1 MLLGGDLIYI
11 NTERLSNN
19 PKNQPPWLG
28 GIKLSRSFI
37 NSIPNE
43 KDLDKLRKQQNY
55 QHYQSINGLTE
66 IMKIWGQLHTFTDL
80 TISIFYPRSLTS
92 KVRGLKNRNILYF
105 QKTYPQLN
113 INWYEDSTRNTVR
126 CCSDGIQYVL

>member
-1 MLLGGDLIYI
+1 MGGDLIYI

-105 QKTYPQLN
+105 
-113 INWYEDSTRNTVR
+113 
-126 CCSDGIQYVL
+126 

>member
-1 MLLGGDLIYI
+1 
-11 NTERLSNN
+11 
-19 PKNQPPWLG
+19 
-28 GIKLSRSFI
+28 
-37 NSIPNE
+37 
-43 KDLDKLRKQQNY
+43 
-55 QHYQSINGLTE
+55 
-66 IMKIWGQLHTFTDL
+66 MKIWGQLHTFTDL

-126 CCSDGIQYVL
+126 CCIDGLQYVL